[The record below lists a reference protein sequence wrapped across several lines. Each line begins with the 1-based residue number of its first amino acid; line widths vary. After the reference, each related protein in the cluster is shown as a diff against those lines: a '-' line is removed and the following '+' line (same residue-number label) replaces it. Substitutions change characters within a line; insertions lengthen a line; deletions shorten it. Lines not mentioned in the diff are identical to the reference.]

1 MEPMGTN
8 ADLKLRIFRML
19 VLIVW
24 VRKMRISRV
33 LTLRISRVLKLL
45 IFRVPKLQTH
55 RVLNLRICWVLEL
68 QISVFKMQNDI

>member
-19 VLIVW
+19 ILIVR

-33 LTLRISRVLKLL
+33 LKLRISRLLKL
-45 IFRVPKLQTH
+45 
-55 RVLNLRICWVLEL
+55 
-68 QISVFKMQNDI
+68 QIVSA